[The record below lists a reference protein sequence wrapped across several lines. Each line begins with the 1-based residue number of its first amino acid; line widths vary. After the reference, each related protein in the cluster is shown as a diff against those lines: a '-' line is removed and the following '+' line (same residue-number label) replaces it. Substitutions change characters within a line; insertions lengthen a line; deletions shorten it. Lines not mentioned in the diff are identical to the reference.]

1 MTPSS
6 KSKAP
11 RPGDNATPRAGSR
24 SAPAPP
30 AAQAAQAAKGFVAI
44 DFGTSNSAVA
54 LPGADGSG
62 ADHGGVRL
70 VELEPGHPTMPTA
83 VFYRADTPASQADA
97 ERLYGRAAVAAYV
110 EGIDGRL
117 MRSMKSILGSSLLDQ
132 GTDIGAGRSVRYR
145 EVVTGYLRRLKAL
158 AEAEAGHPLSRVVLG
173 RPVFFV
179 DGDAERDAQAQAAL
193 EAAAHAVG
201 FTEVQFQFEPIAA
214 ALDHESQVT
223 REQLVLVADIGGGT
237 SDFSLVRVGPSRRG
251 RVDRRDD
258 ILGNHGVHLAG
269 TDFDRHVELASILP
283 LLGYRTRRPPVNSKN
298 ASEAPREVPS
308 GVYFDLATWHLINTV
323 YAPGRIA
330 ELRSMKSWYAD
341 PRHHV
346 RLMTAVQERLGH
358 ALAAAAE
365 QAKIDVALTGRAD
378 IDLGLL
384 ERGLQAGLQ
393 ETQAAAAIEAD
404 LERIVQAAAET
415 AQMAGVTPAAVDVL
429 YFTGG
434 STGLTPL
441 VDRIAAGFPAAERVR
456 GDRFASVAQGLGW
469 HARAVYR

>member
-1 MTPSS
+1 MTPTSP
-6 KSKAP
+6 SKAQRQSVNP
-11 RPGDNATPRAGSR
+11 VARPAK
-24 SAPAPP
+24 APP
-30 AAQAAQAAKGFVAI
+30 QGFVAI

-83 VFYRADTPASQADA
+83 VFYRADTPTTQFDA

-145 EVVTGYLRRLKAL
+145 DVVTGYLRRLKTL
-158 AEAEAGHPLSRVVLG
+158 AEAEAGHALGRVVLG

-179 DGDAERDAQAQAAL
+179 DGDPERDAQAQAAL
-193 EAAAHAVG
+193 DTAARAVG

-223 REQLVLVADIGGGT
+223 CEQLVLVADIGGGT
-237 SDFSLVRVGPSRRG
+237 SDFSLVRVGPARRG

-283 LLGYRTRRPPVNSKN
+283 LLGYRARRPAVHSRNT
-298 ASEAPREVPS
+298 SEAPREVPS
-308 GVYFDLATWHLINTV
+308 SVYFDLATWHLINTV

-341 PRHHV
+341 PRHHA
-346 RLMTAVQERLGH
+346 RLMATVQERLGH

-365 QAKIDVALTGRAD
+365 QAKIDVALTGSAD

-393 ETQAAAAIEAD
+393 EAQAAAAIEAD

-415 AQMAGVTPAAVDVL
+415 AQMAGVAPGDVDVL